1 MRPTQREIM
10 VLVAQAM
17 QEYEEFYECPTKR
30 PYFLSNLFPFLVVFF
45 HLLSHSL

>member
-17 QEYEEFYECPTKR
+17 QEYEEFYECLTKDLIFYR
-30 PYFLSNLFPFLVVFF
+30 TFFLSLWSFF